1 MALQAKGCRG
11 IPGALF
17 SNLRRD
23 SFMPRIF
30 AIIDKVKPAFDI
42 THKVVL
48 FLCKLLLIT
57 DIIITCVS
65 VTGRYVS
72 FIPDP
77 AWSDEVVLSCMS
89 YMAVLSAAIA
99 IRKGTHIR
107 MTALDPYLNKNLIK
121 SLDVLADIGVLI
133 LGFVMLVVGW
143 RYANTIGGRGT
154 YVSMPSVSRFWMY
167 FPIPLAGIAMIIFQI
182 EVLYEHI
189 KAFFIREGKAI

>member
-1 MALQAKGCRG
+1 
-11 IPGALF
+11 
-17 SNLRRD
+17 
-23 SFMPRIF
+23 MPRIF
-30 AIIDKVKPAFDI
+30 VTIDKAKPAFDV

-77 AWSDEVVLSCMS
+77 AWSEEVVLSCMS

-107 MTALDPYLNKNLIK
+107 MTALDRYLNVNIIK
-121 SLDVLADIGVLI
+121 TLDILADIGVLI

-143 RYANTIGGRGT
+143 KYANTIGGRGT

-167 FPIPLAGIAMIIFQI
+167 FPIPLAGIAMVIFQI

-189 KAFFIREGKAI
+189 KAFFIKEVKAA